1 MESAAP
7 FPRSFSQGGQQEV
20 EYQLRG
26 ARGALAVSA
35 DGTVTL
41 RGALDR
47 ESSDGG
53 VVVAEVLA
61 VDRGSPPLTASATL
75 TVVISDVNDC
85 PPTLATPTVIHVQ
98 EHARTPALLATLT
111 ADDEDV
117 WALGH
122 GPPFNLSLAPGNPA
136 HVLDKVDLKFNP
148 YLDSGRGGAEVWLVS
163 SADREEHRT
172 LQVGVTVSDAG
183 GLAATYFLTL
193 IVDDLNDH
201 PMKPASKTVYLW
213 KTQDGGSDAPSAA
226 CTCGGPRRLGPAGQ
240 GLPVEGG
247 AAPALLARRG
257 LGGPLRLRSG
267 TTWPS
272 P

>member
-1 MESAAP
+1 M
-7 FPRSFSQGGQQEV
+7 

-35 DGTVTL
+35 DGAVTL

-148 YLDSGRGGAEVWLVS
+148 CKCLRGPFSL
-163 SADREEHRT
+163 
-172 LQVGVTVSDAG
+172 
-183 GLAATYFLTL
+183 
-193 IVDDLNDH
+193 
-201 PMKPASKTVYLW
+201 
-213 KTQDGGSDAPSAA
+213 
-226 CTCGGPRRLGPAGQ
+226 
-240 GLPVEGG
+240 
-247 AAPALLARRG
+247 ALLS
-257 LGGPLRLRSG
+257 LFFFLSTLYMCVYI
-267 TTWPS
+267 
-272 P
+272 